1 MVKKDKYSVVSL
13 FSGCGGLDRGFEG
26 GFNYLGNK
34 HEELPFKI
42 VFANDIMPQACE
54 TLRLNFNT
62 PLVLCEDIKEVLDK
76 KSNTIPSADVVT
88 GGFPCQD
95 FSTAGKRRGFNS
107 ERGKLYQQMKKVVEL
122 VKPKIF
128 VAENVKG
135 LTNLG
140 SALSRITTDFANSKP
155 RYEVDYQI
163 LMAANYG
170 VPQSRE
176 RVIIIG
182 VREDIAAKM
191 KVKDK
196 KFKFPFPEHTHS
208 AINGALPAWVTAK
221 QAIGDL
227 EGSDT
232 DRQDEISRAKNY
244 GEHLQGNKKIEAN
257 KIAPTIR
264 AEHHGNIEFHYN
276 GRRRLSV
283 RECARIQS
291 FPDNFKFFGSASKAY
306 VQIGNAVPPLLGWH
320 VAKAV
325 QKVLD
330 NYG

>member
-1 MVKKDKYSVVSL
+1 
-13 FSGCGGLDRGFEG
+13 
-26 GFNYLGNK
+26 
-34 HEELPFKI
+34 
-42 VFANDIMPQACE
+42 MPQACE
-54 TLRLNFNT
+54 TLRLKFNT

-244 GEHLQGNKKIEAN
+244 GEHLQGNKKIEQF
-257 KIAPTIR
+257 
-264 AEHHGNIEFHYN
+264 ELNIME
-276 GRRRLSV
+276 
-283 RECARIQS
+283 I
-291 FPDNFKFFGSASKAY
+291 
-306 VQIGNAVPPLLGWH
+306 
-320 VAKAV
+320 
-325 QKVLD
+325 
-330 NYG
+330 